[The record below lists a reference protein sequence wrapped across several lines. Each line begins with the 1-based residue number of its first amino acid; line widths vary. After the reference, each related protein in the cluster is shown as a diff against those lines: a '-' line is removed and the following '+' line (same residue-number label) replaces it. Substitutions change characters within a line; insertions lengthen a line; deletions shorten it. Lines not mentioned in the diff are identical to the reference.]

1 MISEEK
7 MIHIVH
13 LLIDGLEKEGMVSY
27 PDKTAAMREGKRAA
41 LTYQKAMEA
50 CTENA
55 RKRIMT
61 QKNPPPE
68 NSRQWDT
75 LYEKYYEEEQRKMG
89 G

>member
-13 LLIDGLEKEGMVSY
+13 LLLDGLEKDASVTY
-27 PDKTAAMREGKRAA
+27 PDKVLAMREAKRVA
-41 LTYQKAMEA
+41 LSYQSAMES
-50 CTENA
+50 CGETA
-55 RKRIMT
+55 RKRISS

-75 LYEKYYEEEQRKMG
+75 LYAKYLEEELQKKG

>member
-13 LLIDGLEKEGMVSY
+13 LLLDGLERDGFATF
-27 PDKTAAMREGKRAA
+27 PDKSLAMREGKRAA
-41 LTYQKAMEA
+41 LIYQGAMEA
-50 CTENA
+50 CGDIA
-55 RKRIMT
+55 RKRIST

-75 LYEKYYEEEQRKMG
+75 LYAKYYEEELQKKG

>member
-13 LLIDGLEKEGMVSY
+13 LLLDGLEKSALVTY
-27 PDKTAAMREGKRAA
+27 PDKVQAMREAKRVA
-41 LTYQKAMEA
+41 LSYQSAMEA
-50 CTENA
+50 CGETA
-55 RKRIMT
+55 RKRISS

-75 LYEKYYEEEQRKMG
+75 LYAKYLEEELQKKG

>member
-13 LLIDGLEKEGMVSY
+13 LLLDGIEKAGLATF
-27 PDKTAAMREGKRAA
+27 PDKPMAMREAKRAA
-41 LTYQKAMEA
+41 LTYQASMEA
-50 CTENA
+50 CAEIA
-55 RKRIMT
+55 RKRISS

-75 LYEKYYEEEQRKMG
+75 LYAKYYEEEVQKKG

>member
-13 LLIDGLEKEGMVSY
+13 MLIDGLEKAGYVTY
-27 PDKTAAMREGKRAA
+27 PDKTLAMREAKRAA
-41 LTYQKAMEA
+41 LLYVTAMEA
-50 CTENA
+50 CGDIA
-55 RKRIMT
+55 RKRISS
-61 QKNPPPE
+61 QKSPPPE

-75 LYEKYYEEEQRKMG
+75 LYAKYYEEELQKKG

>member
-13 LLIDGLEKEGMVSY
+13 LLIDGLDKVDY
-27 PDKTAAMREGKRAA
+27 VRFTDKTAAMREAKRTA
-41 LTYQKAMEA
+41 LGYQKSMEHCA
-50 CTENA
+50 DVA
-55 RKRIMT
+55 RARILS
-61 QKNPPPE
+61 QKNHPQE

-75 LYEKYYEEEQRKMG
+75 LYEKYYEEELAKKG